1 MCNTPY
7 IFAYVPILSPYQNVQ
22 HLSKRKDD
30 IFEDIALGNK
40 NVYVKAAH
48 HKLVNM
54 ASYWLNVEEWNIFRG
69 PGVPGLFDW
78 CLPTPNAMALSLI
91 SDLYLKLCCISKL
104 TTWENEKM

>member
-1 MCNTPY
+1 MNIVFQQISVYIKIQKTEKKEKLKDCVQYMRYTPY
-7 IFAYVPILSPYQNVQ
+7 IFAYVPILSPYRNVQ

-54 ASYWLNVEEWNIFRG
+54 ASY
-69 PGVPGLFDW
+69 
-78 CLPTPNAMALSLI
+78 
-91 SDLYLKLCCISKL
+91 
-104 TTWENEKM
+104 